1 MALSTEDAHIDA
13 HPLTMPRNNEE
24 LVVQIRLFN
33 DAQRQ
38 LLQAIRDDASE
49 ADLRAHLDNTLVNIT
64 DGGNE
69 EQGNFTEITIEDP
82 AHGEVRLEP
91 ELRDMRPRGRVYEK
105 ALEGGSNN
113 TRIEKFLLTEL
124 ERDANLAEYLS
135 LNLPDSRRLK
145 IACWA
150 AKCNFVHM
158 VMALM
163 HYRDEGDRD
172 FVYRV
177 LTIAVEFGYVEL
189 VQRLTDREE
198 FDVNGGRRMEDF
210 DDIYLR
216 ESGNPVQRVDET
228 SLTNRLTPL
237 NLAAK
242 LGNAEIVDTFL
253 ARKRL
258 GRALSPEGYWAL
270 YWAEKM
276 GHAEV
281 VDTILL
287 NKDIN
292 AAVVMTVEKARIE
305 HRLANDF
312 ATSFRWSKRSGI
324 GPFSKVSLTPPQLA
338 LFYGHTDVVKRLGER
353 LEHGTGLTGLTDFA
367 TEMWRDETREIVMD
381 IPDIQKVVQRLEKE
395 RETYVHAA
403 NSIMIVAAL
412 IGTVT
417 FTVFL
422 TPPPGHLDTLSLNS
436 HAFYI
441 FSSLSFFSA
450 ILTLV
455 IGSSVTR
462 PRFRRTYIGVIMPL
476 LRKLLVIAY
485 YLLYCSVACLMSTF
499 LFAGDIVYPPF
510 KIWHIPNGTIP
521 RIFIAIVVGTT
532 ALLFTLPSMS
542 T

>member
-1 MALSTEDAHIDA
+1 MASSTEDAH
-13 HPLTMPRNNEE
+13 
-24 LVVQIRLFN
+24 N

-49 ADLRAHLDNTLVNIT
+49 ADLRAHLHNTLVNIT

-69 EQGNFTEITIEDP
+69 EQGNFTETT

-105 ALEGGSNN
+105 ALEGGRNN

-124 ERDANLAEYLS
+124 ERDANLAEYFLS

-145 IACWA
+145 IAWWA
-150 AKCNFVHM
+150 VKCNFVHI
-158 VMALM
+158 VMALI

-189 VQRLTDREE
+189 VKRLTDREG

-210 DDIYLR
+210 DDVYLR

-228 SLTNRLTPL
+228 GLTNRLTPL

-253 ARKRL
+253 APKRRE
-258 GRALSPEGYWAL
+258 RALSPEGYLAL
-270 YWAEKM
+270 YWAVKM

-281 VDTILL
+281 VDRILL

-292 AAVVMTVEKARIE
+292 AAVLMTVEKSLIE
-305 HRLANDF
+305 YRLANDF
-312 ATSFRWSKRSGI
+312 ATSFRRWVWLWMGLLYRVSLTPPRLGI
-324 GPFSKVSLTPPQLA
+324 GPFCNVSLTPPQLA
-338 LFYGHTDVVKRLGER
+338 LFYGHRNVVKLLGER
-353 LEHGTGLTGLTDFA
+353 LEHGTGLTDSA
-367 TEMWRDETREIVMD
+367 TEMWRDEIREIVMD
-381 IPDIQKVVQRLEKE
+381 IPDIQKVVKRLEKE

-412 IGTVT
+412 IGTVS
-417 FTVFL
+417 FTAFL
-422 TPPPGHLDTLSLNS
+422 TPPPGYLDQHEHT
-436 HAFYI
+436 FYI
-441 FSSLSFFSA
+441 SNTLSFFCA
-450 ILTLV
+450 ILTLIV
-455 IGSSVTR
+455 GSSVTR
-462 PRFRRTYIGVIMPL
+462 PQFRRTYIAVRMPL
-476 LRKLLVIAY
+476 LRKFLIIAY
-485 YLLYCSVACLMSTF
+485 NLLYCSVACLILTF
-499 LFAGDIVYPPF
+499 GTAGYIVSPPF
-510 KIWHIPNGTIP
+510 KVYHISSVTINT
-521 RIFIAIVVGTT
+521 ICASIVLLT
-532 ALLFTLPSMS
+532 AAGLLIP
-542 T
+542 